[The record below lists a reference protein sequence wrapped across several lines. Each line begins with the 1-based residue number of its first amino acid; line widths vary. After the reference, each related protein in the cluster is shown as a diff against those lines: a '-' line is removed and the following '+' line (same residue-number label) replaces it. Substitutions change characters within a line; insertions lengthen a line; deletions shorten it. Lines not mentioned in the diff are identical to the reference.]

1 MRVFISGPSGVG
13 KSTIITEI
21 LKRNPDFVLSVS
33 YTTRAPRPRE
43 VHAKDYF
50 FVTHRDFEE
59 MLSRGEFIEWA
70 KVHDNLYGTSEP
82 WVRAREAEGKH
93 ILLDIDV
100 QGVRQAQ
107 QKGSSGVYV
116 FILPPG
122 IDELKK
128 RLARRGTEAAD
139 AFRLRLENARHELRS
154 WPLYDYLVVNEDIL
168 KAVEDVQAIIT
179 ALRCS
184 RAEIIGRIPWLR
196 EIE

>member
-1 MRVFISGPSGVG
+1 VRVFISGPSGVG

-43 VHAKDYF
+43 VHGKDYF

-59 MLSRGEFIEWA
+59 MLARGEFLEWA
-70 KVHDNLYGTSEP
+70 RVHDNLYGTSEP
-82 WVRAREAEGKH
+82 WVSSREAEGRH
-93 ILLDIDV
+93 ILMDIDV

-107 QKGSSGVYV
+107 QKGSAGVYV

-122 IDELKK
+122 IDELEK
-128 RLARRGTEAAD
+128 RLARRGTEDAD
-139 AFRLRLENARHELRS
+139 AFRLRLENARQELRS

-168 KAVEDVQAIIT
+168 KAVEDVQAVIT

-184 RAEIIGRIPWLR
+184 RTEIIGRIPWLR